1 MPDRVSEVMTDKLV
15 TVEPT
20 TSLEVTAAKMRDY
33 DIGDVLV
40 VKDGTL
46 FGIVTDRDL
55 VVRALA
61 DGAATSDAV
70 GPYASRDVYT
80 CGPDDSVARLAQ
92 TMAEQAVRRVPVVD
106 ESNCPVGIVSLGDL
120 AEDRAPDTVLGDI
133 SEAQPNN

>member
-20 TSLEVTAAKMRDY
+20 STIAEAAAKMRDY

-40 VKDGTL
+40 VQDDTL

-80 CGPDDSVARLAQ
+80 VGPDDSVAELAR
-92 TMAEQAVRRVPVVD
+92 TMADQAVRRVPVVD
-106 ESNCPVGIVSLGDL
+106 GNNCPVGIVSLGDL

-133 SEAQPNN
+133 SEARPNN